1 MGRLGHT
8 RERTDTFFV
17 LAGIRGNF
25 EAARRRVMGTV
36 VGLEG
41 EEEDYVEGK

>member
-1 MGRLGHT
+1 MAYERKDLYFFCSGGDEYGGIVRLLVG
-8 RERTDTFFV
+8 EWW
-17 LAGIRGNF
+17 
-25 EAARRRVMGTV
+25 V